1 MRLRPPPPAACTPY
15 FESFHT
21 TSETRVFPVP
31 RASLVPPTAVTN
43 GDTAG
48 YDSVV
53 PGVLVPQVVE
63 PESPAATND
72 DTPVSPIIARSALS
86 VPAYAGTVV
95 FSASAQPP

>member
-1 MRLRPPPPAACTPY
+1 M
-15 FESFHT
+15 
-21 TSETRVFPVP
+21 FPGP

-53 PGVLVPQVVE
+53 PDTLVPQVVE

-72 DTPVSPIIARSALS
+72 DTPVSAVIARSALS
-86 VPAYAGTVV
+86 VAA
-95 FSASAQPP
+95 